1 MASKKVV
8 KQYVQR
14 LRKDYI
20 LKSRLLFFMYAYF
33 IVDRTLLSRPFGWSN
48 GMQNIMGGW
57 GLLDP
62 ETGQV
67 TLEAVENFLFFV
79 PYLFL
84 FFLAFRHT
92 KSVVCI
98 IRRGIAIGFLT
109 SICIEMLQMI
119 FKVGEFQISDLV
131 YNTLGALLGSVLFVV
146 VNFIL
151 ELYNCEKNKK

>member
-67 TLEAVENFLFFV
+67 TLEAVENFSVFCAVLV
-79 PYLFL
+79 P
-84 FFLAFRHT
+84 FFLGFPAY
-92 KSVVCI
+92 KVCGMHHKEGNCYWI
-98 IRRGIAIGFLT
+98 L
-109 SICIEMLQMI
+109 
-119 FKVGEFQISDLV
+119 
-131 YNTLGALLGSVLFVV
+131 
-146 VNFIL
+146 NFDM
-151 ELYNCEKNKK
+151 YRNVANDF